1 MTGRIVS
8 VSGPVDNIRIQG
20 TRTLNAFQRDL
31 GITSVGFRA
40 DNMRVFVFRNRE
52 EMGAA
57 AALAFEQNT
66 ESLVNE
72 HGAFRGIFAAAPS
85 QNDVYA
91 SLVQSK
97 SFPWQAAEALFMMD
111 EYTKLDPADPRTF
124 KYYHNTHLW
133 GPLLSAGRAV
143 NPQII
148 YQLDGL
154 AADVQLE
161 CLRYTGLLTAGVSPV
176 IIEGGYGEEN
186 VHIAFNDPPDA
197 SFTDPFLVK
206 YIELAMAAKLQQ
218 VHEGHY
224 KSVEELPDALT
235 LSVPALTVNPYYKVS
250 YWSSVVPTANKAT
263 AVYRAIFEPISEA
276 FPGTA
281 LRSSDMVAKASLFVD
296 MESSHLVRE
305 ALSRLGVDFSSLERS
320 PRGTVIPQQP
330 TSRFTNGEGP
340 TQTGGGTRGPL
351 NGRDMG

>member
-1 MTGRIVS
+1 MAGRTVS
-8 VSGPVDNIRIQG
+8 VRGPVDNIRIQG
-20 TRTLNAFQRDL
+20 SNTLNAFQRPL

-40 DNMRVFVFRNRE
+40 DNMRVYVFRNRE

-57 AALAFEQNT
+57 AAFALEKNVQSVVRMNG
-66 ESLVNE
+66 S
-72 HGAFRGIFAAAPS
+72 FRGIFAAAPS

-91 SLVQSK
+91 SLVQREM
-97 SFPWQAAEALFMMD
+97 FPWQAAEALFMMD
-111 EYTKLDPADPRTF
+111 EYTKLDPTDPRTF

-148 YQLDGL
+148 YQLNGL
-154 AADVQLE
+154 ASDAQLE
-161 CLRYTGLLTAGVSPV
+161 CLRYTGLLSGGSAPV
-176 IIEGGYGEEN
+176 VIEGGYGEEN

-197 SFTDPFLVK
+197 SFNDSLMVK
-206 YIELAMAAKLQQ
+206 YIKLAMAAKLQQ

-250 YWSSVVPTANKAT
+250 YWSSVVPTENKAT
-263 AVYRAIFEPISEA
+263 AVYRAIFEPVSEA

-281 LRSSDMVAKASLFVD
+281 LRSKDMVTKASLFVD

-305 ALSRLGVDFSSLERS
+305 ALSRLGIDFSSLENK
-320 PRGTVIPQQP
+320 PNGIVVPQQP

-351 NGRDMG
+351 KGSDMG